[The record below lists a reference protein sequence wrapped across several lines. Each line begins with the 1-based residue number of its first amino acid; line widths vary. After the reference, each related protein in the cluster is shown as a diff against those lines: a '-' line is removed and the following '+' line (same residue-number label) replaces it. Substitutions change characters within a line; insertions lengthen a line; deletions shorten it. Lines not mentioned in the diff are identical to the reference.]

1 MLSIYYSKT
10 NGEIYTVTQSSN
22 KQGYERFGY
31 LADDMALIFN
41 ILYMEDNEYLMMN
54 SNLFRI
60 VDGEVRLREEV
71 INIKSSNNSDK

>member
-22 KQGYERFGY
+22 KQGYERFGDF
-31 LADDMALIFN
+31 ADDMALIFN